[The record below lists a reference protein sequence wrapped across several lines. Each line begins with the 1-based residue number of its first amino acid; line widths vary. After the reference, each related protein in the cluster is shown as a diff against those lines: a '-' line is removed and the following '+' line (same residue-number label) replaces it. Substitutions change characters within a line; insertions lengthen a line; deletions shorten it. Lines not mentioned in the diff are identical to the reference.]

1 MEKSLSSEIKS
12 TSVVTPAGLTISGV
26 RLLHTS
32 TFNRVYQAVINGRLV
47 ALKVARTD
55 NGQTDTNIRL
65 LQREWLL
72 LNRLDCPFIVRPQQ
86 FTRLSAHVLPC
97 PDDGTATAL
106 ILDFI
111 DGRDLQS
118 FLDKKPATE
127 ARQRILG
134 ELLEA
139 IDYLHKKQIVHA
151 DLKTGNILIT
161 YNGDHVKLID
171 LGLADDD
178 TWLAHNIGFTPP
190 YAAPEQQ
197 KSDTRLD
204 QRTDIFALG
213 HIIRLLFPHRYRRIV
228 RRCLNADPAQ
238 RYQSVAELRQ
248 ALRRQRY
255 LPLWPLLLILLA
267 ALSVW
272 FLPHRLVT
280 PADNRPAVQTE
291 DSTITGDTL
300 LLADIVTQPAKDT
313 IPFRLRKPASPK
325 THIEPDEPVET
336 AEPDETED
344 LEEESI
350 ALPVQE
356 DEQQL
361 EISDDVFNPERMR
374 QKAHIQHLRFRDA
387 CLDSIRNMPLQYQE
401 YARQYFYAYRDSSN
415 VCMHREIRR
424 FSDHDMEIARI
435 YSAADRYIYCPDVL
449 DVVVHLPSEQY
460 AKEHPDVQIPA
471 SYKDIMEHIK
481 ASVTAHYDNYLD
493 SIRNISDRYL
503 EFAWLYVRKA
513 ESLAQNAA
521 RPDMESYPEKKQE
534 IQNLYLNARLDF
546 EELTDSVTAG
556 YPSIHDADSAMVK
569 QLQMKLDKMD
579 ARIFGK

>member
-12 TSVVTPAGLTISGV
+12 TSVVTPAGLAISGV

-86 FTRLSAHVLPC
+86 FTRLPVHVLPC

-111 DGRDLQS
+111 DGRDLRS
-118 FLDKKPATE
+118 FLDEKPATE
-127 ARQRILG
+127 ERQRILG

-161 YNGDHVKLID
+161 HNGDHVKLID

-213 HIIRLLFPHRYRRIV
+213 HIIRLLFPHRYRRVV
-228 RRCLNADPAQ
+228 RRCLNAAPAR

-255 LPLWPLLLILLA
+255 LPLLLLLLILLA
-267 ALSVW
+267 VLAVW
-272 FLPHRLVT
+272 LLPRRLVT
-280 PADNRPAVQTE
+280 PADNRPASLTE
-291 DSTITGDTL
+291 DSTITSDTV

-313 IPFRLRKPASPK
+313 IPFRPQKPSSPHK
-325 THIEPDEPVET
+325 LVEPDEPVET

-361 EISDDVFNPERMR
+361 EILDDVFDSERMR
-374 QKAHIQHLRFRDA
+374 RKARVQHLRFRDA

-415 VCMHREIRR
+415 ACMYREIRR
-424 FSDHDMEIARI
+424 FPDHDMEIARI
-435 YSAADRYIYCPDVL
+435 YDAADRHIFSPDVL
-449 DVVVHLPSEQY
+449 RAVTSLPSEEGN
-460 AKEHPDVQIPA
+460 K
-471 SYKDIMEHIK
+471 
-481 ASVTAHYDNYLD
+481 
-493 SIRNISDRYL
+493 
-503 EFAWLYVRKA
+503 
-513 ESLAQNAA
+513 
-521 RPDMESYPEKKQE
+521 
-534 IQNLYLNARLDF
+534 
-546 EELTDSVTAG
+546 
-556 YPSIHDADSAMVK
+556 
-569 QLQMKLDKMD
+569 
-579 ARIFGK
+579 

>member
-12 TSVVTPAGLTISGV
+12 TQAVPPAGLAISGV

-32 TFNRVYQAVINGRLV
+32 TFNRVYQAVINGRMV

-72 LNRLDCPFIVRPQQ
+72 LNSLDCPFIVRPQQ
-86 FTRLSAHVLPC
+86 FTRLPAYVLPR

-111 DGRDLQS
+111 DGRDLRS
-118 FLDKKPATE
+118 FLDEKPATE
-127 ARQRILG
+127 ERQRILG

-151 DLKTGNILIT
+151 DLKTSNILIT
-161 YNGDHVKLID
+161 HNGGHVKLID

-213 HIIRLLFPHRYRRIV
+213 HIIRLLFPHRYRRVV
-228 RRCLNADPAQ
+228 RRCLNADPAR

-255 LPLWPLLLILLA
+255 LPLWLILLA
-267 ALSVW
+267 TLAVW
-272 FLPHRLVT
+272 LLPRRSAA
-280 PADNRPAVQTE
+280 PADNRPASLTE
-291 DSTITGDTL
+291 DSTITSDTV

-313 IPFRLRKPASPK
+313 IPFRPQKPSSPHK
-325 THIEPDEPVET
+325 LVEPDEPVEP
-336 AEPDETED
+336 AEPEETED
-344 LEEESI
+344 LEEESL
-350 ALPVQE
+350 ASPAQE
-356 DEQQL
+356 DELQP
-361 EISDDVFNPERMR
+361 EILDDVFDIERIR

-415 VCMHREIRR
+415 ACMYREIRR
-424 FSDHDMEIARI
+424 FPDHDMEIARI
-435 YSAADRYIYCPDVL
+435 YDAADRYIYCPDVL

-471 SYKDIMEHIK
+471 SYKDIIEHIK
-481 ASVTAHYDNYLD
+481 ASVTAHYNNYLD
-493 SIRNISDRYL
+493 SIRNISDRYR
-503 EFAWLYVRKA
+503 EFAWLYVRRA
-513 ESLAQNAA
+513 EILAQNAA

-569 QLQMKLDKMD
+569 QLQMKLDKME
-579 ARIFGK
+579 ARIFGR

>member
-1 MEKSLSSEIKS
+1 MSSEIKS
-12 TSVVTPAGLTISGV
+12 TSAVPPAGLTISGV

-32 TFNRVYQAVINGRLV
+32 TFNRVYQAVINGRMV

-72 LNRLDCPFIVRPQQ
+72 LNSLDCPFIVRPQQ
-86 FTRLSAHVLPC
+86 FTRLPAHVLPR

-111 DGRDLQS
+111 DGRDLRS
-118 FLDKKPATE
+118 FLDEKPATE
-127 ARQRILG
+127 ERQRILG

-161 YNGDHVKLID
+161 HNGGHVKLID

-197 KSDTRLD
+197 NSDTRLD

-213 HIIRLLFPHRYRRIV
+213 HIVRLLFPHRYRRVV
-228 RRCLNADPAQ
+228 RRCLNADPAR

-267 ALSVW
+267 ALAVW
-272 FLPHRLVT
+272 LLPRRTAT
-280 PADNRPAVQTE
+280 PADNRSAVLTE
-291 DSTITGDTL
+291 DSTITSDTV
-300 LLADIVTQPAKDT
+300 LLADIVTSPVKDT
-313 IPFRLRKPASPK
+313 VPLSPQKP
-325 THIEPDEPVET
+325 IES
-336 AEPDETED
+336 
-344 LEEESI
+344 EEESL
-350 ALPVQE
+350 ASPAQE
-356 DEQQL
+356 DELQL
-361 EISDDVFNPERMR
+361 EILDDVFDIERIR

-401 YARQYFYAYRDSSN
+401 YASRYFYAYRDSSN
-415 VCMHREIRR
+415 ACMYREIRR
-424 FSDHDMEIARI
+424 FPDHDMEIARI

-471 SYKDIMEHIK
+471 SYKDIIEHIK
-481 ASVTAHYDNYLD
+481 ASVTAHYNNYLD
-493 SIRNISDRYL
+493 SIKNISDQYR
-503 EFAWLYVRKA
+503 EFAWLYVRRA
-513 ESLAQNAA
+513 EILAQNAA

-569 QLQMKLDKMD
+569 QLQMKLDKME
-579 ARIFGK
+579 ARIFGR

>member
-12 TSVVTPAGLTISGV
+12 TSVVTPAGLTISDV

-32 TFNRVYQAVINGRLV
+32 TFNRVYQAVIDGRMV
-47 ALKVARTD
+47 VLKVARTD

-72 LNRLDCPFIVRPQQ
+72 LNSLDSPFIVRPQQ
-86 FTRLSAHVLPC
+86 FTRLSAHVLPR

-106 ILDFI
+106 IMDFI

-118 FLDKKPATE
+118 FLDEKPATE

-161 YNGDHVKLID
+161 HNGDHVKLID

-178 TWLAHNIGFTPP
+178 TWLAHNIGFTHP
-190 YAAPEQQ
+190 YAAPEQL

-213 HIIRLLFPHRYRRIV
+213 HIIRLLFPHRYRRVV
-228 RRCLNADPAQ
+228 RRCLNTDPAR
-238 RYQSVAELRQ
+238 RYQSVADLRQ

-255 LPLWPLLLILLA
+255 LPLLPLLLILLTALAVWLLPRRPA
-267 ALSVW
+267 A
-272 FLPHRLVT
+272 PD
-280 PADNRPAVQTE
+280 DNRPAVLTE
-291 DSTITGDTL
+291 DTAITGDTVL
-300 LLADIVTQPAKDT
+300 LTDTVTLSAKDT
-313 IPFRLRKPASPK
+313 ISSRPQEPSSPLK
-325 THIEPDEPVET
+325 LVEPDESEEAPL
-336 AEPDETED
+336 ASPAQ
-344 LEEESI
+344 EEE
-350 ALPVQE
+350 
-356 DEQQL
+356 QQQ
-361 EISDDVFNPERMR
+361 EISDDVFDPERMR
-374 QKAHIQHLRFRDA
+374 QKARVQHLRFRDA

-415 VCMHREIRR
+415 ACMHREIRR
-424 FSDHDMEIARI
+424 FPDHDMEIAVI
-435 YSAADRYIYCPDVL
+435 YDAADRHIYCPDVL

-471 SYKDIMEHIK
+471 SYKDIIEHIK

-493 SIRNISDRYL
+493 SIRNVSDRYR
-503 EFAWLYVRKA
+503 EFAWLYVRRA
-513 ESLAQNAA
+513 EILAQNAE

-534 IQNLYLNARLDF
+534 IHNLYLNARLDF

-556 YPSIHDADSAMVK
+556 YPFIHDADSAMVE

-579 ARIFGK
+579 ARIFGR